1 MFCIIF
7 VAVNF
12 KYIIN
17 NQIFNTMKQ
26 FFKFMFAS
34 MLGFFLTSVII
45 FFILAGIFAS
55 MATLTRK
62 DVVKVDKNSV
72 LHLKFD
78 KEIIDRGGRSP
89 FEDFDFFTGRP
100 SAPMGLNEII
110 ENIRKAKLDDN
121 ITGIFLDLNILQAG
135 FATTEEI
142 RDALLDFKESD
153 KFIISYGEVY
163 SQNAYYLGSVAD
175 HLYLNP
181 EGAIDFRGIN
191 AELIF
196 FKHMLDRLGIDA
208 QVIRHGEY
216 KSAGEPFFLDEMSP
230 ENREQTLAFI
240 SSIWNNV
247 VKGISETRSLSV
259 NHLHHVADNLL
270 TRTAGKAFENGMIDG
285 IKYYDEVLDEIRVRL
300 GLDEDDDINFITYS
314 RYKNA
319 PAPESLRPAATR
331 DRIAVVYGMGSI
343 ISGDAGERF
352 IASDRIAA
360 AIRNAR
366 LDESVKAIVF
376 RINSGGGSA
385 LASDV
390 ILREIKLAAKEKPV
404 VATMGDVA
412 ASGGY
417 YIACAADHIIAHPN
431 TITGSIG
438 VFGLI
443 PNMKEFFNEKLG
455 ITFDNV
461 KTNEL
466 SDFGSFNR
474 PLTGVEEEIIREM
487 IDEIYQSFINHV
499 AEGRGLPVET
509 IDEIG
514 RGRVWSGVDAKRI
527 GLIDDYG
534 GLELAVE
541 RAAELAEIEKYR
553 IVEYPKRKDFFTLL
567 MEEFTGVHD
576 RWIQRRLGD
585 KYKYIEMMNEA
596 EHMTGVQTRLPYEII
611 LY

>member
-1 MFCIIF
+1 
-7 VAVNF
+7 
-12 KYIIN
+12 
-17 NQIFNTMKQ
+17 MKQ

-55 MATLTRK
+55 MASFARK
-62 DVVKVDKNSV
+62 DIVKVDKNSV

-78 KEIIDRGGRSP
+78 KDIIDRGGRGP
-89 FEDFDFFTGRP
+89 FEDFDFISGRLTA
-100 SAPMGLNEII
+100 SIGLNEVL
-110 ENIRKAKLDDN
+110 ENIRKAKEDDN
-121 ITGIFLDLNILQAG
+121 ISGIFLDLDILQAG

-142 RDALLDFKESD
+142 RKALLDFKESD
-153 KFIISYGEVY
+153 KFIISYGEVF

-175 HLYLNP
+175 YLYLNP
-181 EGAIDFRGIN
+181 EGTIDFRGIN
-191 AELIF
+191 AQLLF

-208 QVIRHGEY
+208 QIIRHGEY

-247 VKGISETRSLSV
+247 VKGISETRTLSV
-259 NHLHHVADNLL
+259 NHLNYVADNFL

-285 IKYYDEVLDEIRVRL
+285 VKYYDEVLDEMRVRL
-300 GLDEDDDINFITYS
+300 GLDEGDDINFITYS
-314 RYKNA
+314 RYRNA
-319 PAPESLRPAATR
+319 PRPESMPSVASR
-331 DRIAVVYGMGSI
+331 DKIAVVYGMGTI

-360 AIRNAR
+360 AIRKAR

-390 ILREIKLAAKEKPV
+390 ILREVRLAAKEKPV

-417 YIACAADHIIAHPN
+417 YIACAADHIIASPN

-443 PNMKEFFNEKLG
+443 PNMQEFFNEKLG

-474 PLTGVEEEIIREM
+474 PLTATEEQIIREL

-509 IDEIG
+509 IDKIG

-527 GLIDDYG
+527 GLIDDFG
-534 GLELAVE
+534 GLQLAVE
-541 RAAELAEIEKYR
+541 KAAELAEIEKYR
-553 IVEYPKRKDFFTLL
+553 IVEYPKRKDFFTQL
-567 MEEFTGVHD
+567 MEEFGGVQD
-576 RWIQRRLGD
+576 RWIQKRLGD
-585 KYKYIEMMNEA
+585 KYKYIELINEA
-596 EHMTGVQTRLPYEII
+596 EHITGIQARLPYEII
-611 LY
+611 LH